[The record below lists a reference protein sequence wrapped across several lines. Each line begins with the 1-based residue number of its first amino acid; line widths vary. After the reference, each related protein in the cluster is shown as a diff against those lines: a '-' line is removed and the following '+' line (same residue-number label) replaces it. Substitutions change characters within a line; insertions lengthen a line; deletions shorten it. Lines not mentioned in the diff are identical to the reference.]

1 MNTANL
7 PLVTVSA
14 KGLRRLVDG
23 HLWVYRT
30 DVEKTVGVKPG
41 DAVRVVDAR
50 GAFVGVALYSSRSAI
65 ALRFL
70 SKQDRPV
77 EELLLERL
85 RLAVQLRERQY
96 PNVDAIRL
104 VHGEGDLLPGLVV
117 DRYGPALSI
126 QTLTEATDR
135 RKTWFVDRLME
146 LTGATV
152 VVERNDVPARRHDGL
167 ESVKG
172 VLRGEINGPVTY
184 HEGDVRLSADLVEG
198 QKTGAFLDQRE
209 NHVLAGSLARGRA
222 LDCFS
227 YHGGFALQLARQ
239 AEHVIAVESSEP
251 AAARIQANAR
261 LNGLD
266 NVETVHANAFDY
278 LRRGADAGERFDTIV
293 LDPPAFTKSKD
304 SIPGALRGYKEI
316 NLRAMSMLNPGGLLV
331 SASCSY
337 HIDEDAFGTML
348 MSAARDAGRFL
359 QLLERRGAGRD
370 HPVLM
375 GVPETRYLKCFF
387 ARVL

>member
-1 MNTANL
+1 MSTAAL
-7 PLVTVSA
+7 PLVTVTP

-23 HLWVYRT
+23 HLWIYRT
-30 DVEKTVGVKPG
+30 DIQKTVGVQPG
-41 DAVRVVDAR
+41 DAVRVVDPR
-50 GAFVGVALYSSRSAI
+50 GAFVGIALYSSRSAI

-70 SKQDRPV
+70 SRENRPV

-96 PNVDAIRL
+96 PGVDAIRL

-117 DRYGPALSI
+117 DRYGHALSI

-135 RKTWFVDRLME
+135 RKEWFVDRLME

-167 ESVKG
+167 DSVKG
-172 VLRGEINGPVTY
+172 ILRGELSGPINY
-184 HEGDVRLSADLVEG
+184 HEGDIQLSADLVEG

-209 NHVLAGSLARGRA
+209 NHILAGWLAHGRA

-227 YHGGFALQLARQ
+227 YHGGFALQLARH
-239 AEHVIAVESSEP
+239 AEHVTAVESSEP
-251 AAARIQANAR
+251 AAEQIQANAR
-261 LNGLD
+261 LNGLG
-266 NVETVHANAFDY
+266 NVDTVMANAFDY
-278 LRRGADAGERFDTIV
+278 LRSQADAGERFDTIV

-316 NLRAMSMLNPGGLLV
+316 NLRAMSMLKPGGLLV

-337 HIDEDAFGTML
+337 HIDEGAFGTML

-359 QLLERRGAGRD
+359 QLLEKRGAGRD

-375 GVPETRYLKCFF
+375 GVPETQYLKCFF
-387 ARVL
+387 VRVL